1 MTEFKSSN
9 IASGVMIAGS
19 KGALR
24 IFKKVQVDDY
34 NDQTKNFINRTF
46 NTICDIARATL
57 LFKTKDDLIKGFKVF
72 KYLLEKLTDV
82 KIIRIKDRLSK

>member
-1 MTEFKSSN
+1 MKSLN
-9 IASGVMIAGS
+9 LASDVMVAGS

-34 NDQTKNFINRTF
+34 NEQTKNFINRTF

-57 LFKTKDDLIKGFKVF
+57 LFKTKLDLIRGFKAF
-72 KYLLEKLTDV
+72 QYIIDKLNHV
-82 KIIRIKDRLSK
+82 SVVRVKDRLSK